1 MIVHIVDDDETI
13 LDAMQFLLQPLNV
26 EVITWQNS
34 QQFIQQA
41 DLHQEGVVLLDIRMP
56 YLDGQQVHQYLRQHQ
71 STLAVIIMTAHGDVP
86 LAVAELKNG
95 AVDFLTKPL
104 KFDHLQQ
111 VLTQAQEISQK
122 KGNLHQISS
131 QFQQLTPKEKALVS
145 HLLSGATNKQI
156 ADLLNVSVRTVEV
169 HRASI
174 MQKMQAETL
183 AQLVYKITLLNSA

>member
-56 YLDGQQVHQYLRQHQ
+56 YLDGQQVHQYLRQYQ

-122 KGNLHQISS
+122 KGNLHQISA
-131 QFQQLTPKEKALVS
+131 QFQQLTQKEKALVS

>member
-56 YLDGQQVHQYLRQHQ
+56 YLDGQQVHQYLRQYQ

-122 KGNLHQISS
+122 KGNLHQISA

-156 ADLLNVSVRTVEV
+156 ADLLNVSVHTVEV

>member
-56 YLDGQQVHQYLRQHQ
+56 YLDGQQVHQYLRQYQ

-122 KGNLHQISS
+122 KGNLHQISA